1 MRALS
6 RDEIRCVEKRAMD
19 EYGVPEIVLMEN
31 AGRGAAELLLRIGV
45 QGRVVICCG
54 RGNNGGDGLVIA
66 RHLDNQGAAVHV
78 VQFGSPETPASQMND
93 HIVRR
98 SGLSHTE
105 LQLHPSVAIE
115 EPFRGLLNDT
125 EWVVDALFGTGLR
138 GPLRTPF
145 SAVVSTI
152 NASLARVLA
161 VDIPSGLDSDTGV
174 PVGACV
180 RAQHTATFLTSKV
193 GFANKTAAAY
203 LGDLHIVDIGIP
215 RRCLEEVNE

>member
-6 RDEIRCVEKRAMD
+6 RDEIRCVEQRAMD

-45 QGRVVICCG
+45 QGGVVICCG

-66 RHLDNQGAAVHV
+66 RHLDNQGVSVHV
-78 VQFGSPETPASQMND
+78 VQFGTPETPAAQVNY

-98 SGLSHTE
+98 SGLPLTDLE
-105 LQLHPSVAIE
+105 THPPFAIE
-115 EPFRGLLNDT
+115 APFRGLLAGT

-138 GPLRTPF
+138 GPLRAPF
-145 SAVVSTI
+145 NAVVSTI

-161 VDIPSGLDSDTGV
+161 VDIPSGLDCDTGV
-174 PVGACV
+174 PAGACV
-180 RAQHTATFLTSKV
+180 RAQHTATFITSKV
-193 GFANKTAAAY
+193 GFANNAAAAY
-203 LGDLHIVDIGIP
+203 LGDLHIVEIGIP
-215 RRCLEEVNE
+215 RRCVEEVNE